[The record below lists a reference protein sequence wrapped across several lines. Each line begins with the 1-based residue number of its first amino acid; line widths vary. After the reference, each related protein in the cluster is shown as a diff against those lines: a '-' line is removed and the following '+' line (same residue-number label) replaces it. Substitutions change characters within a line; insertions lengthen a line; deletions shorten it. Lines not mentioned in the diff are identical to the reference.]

1 VEDIDTHVLIVKREK
16 LIKRH
21 LEEMSVG
28 EVCFVCVP
36 NFWSFVDCVLDFE
49 SSH

>member
-1 VEDIDTHVLIVKREK
+1 
-16 LIKRH
+16 
-21 LEEMSVG
+21 MSVG